1 MNQNYTVYHLHSN
14 MSITAGIDSVTWFQ
28 DYVERAKECG
38 MKAIGFSEHGNI
50 YDWTNKK
57 RTVEAAGMKF
67 IFAVEAYLTKTLEEK
82 IRDNYHCVLI
92 AKNEAGKDEICSLI
106 SNANNKDDG
115 HFYYNPRI
123 TFDELFATSDNVM
136 ITTACIAGPLYSGTD
151 SAYKSFLDFVIKHKD
166 RCYLEVQHHP
176 HAETQKDYNKKLL
189 QLHYSYG
196 VPLIAGTDTHCLNKE
211 HEAGRHI
218 MQVSKNVHFDGESE
232 WDLTWKTYDELVNAF
247 QEQGVLSYDEMMEA
261 IENTNR
267 MADRIEPW
275 ELDTSIKY
283 PHIYDN
289 ADQVFKDQINEA
301 YKNNPYVKKR
311 HVFKDV
317 RKKVHEEYAVY
328 EKVGAIDF
336 MLLETYL
343 LGWEKRNGIK
353 RGYGRG
359 SVSGSMIAYL
369 LGITNM
375 DSMRFNLNFF
385 RFLNPA
391 RVTNSD
397 IDVDYANEDREKIKR
412 FLLRDHMDL
421 DNIHTAEIITFN
433 TIALKGAIKDVGRA
447 LNIPLEEV
455 DKISKSVYQDE
466 KKQWQVDDK
475 WRKQY
480 PELFKYVDIV
490 NGTIVS
496 VGTHPS
502 GVLVTDFDID
512 KAFGTCHLSTTD
524 YPVCQIDMHQLDYLM
539 CVKLDILGLD
549 NIGVINEACDLAGI
563 ERFTPDNIDLNDEV
577 VWRDIRDDTTGI
589 FQWESNSAQAYI
601 KQFMSDENIAR
612 AKERNPNFSY
622 IKWFSFGNGLLRP
635 GCADFRDD
643 VARGQYYDNGL
654 KPLNDFLSQEAGHVC
669 MQETIMQF
677 LVRFCGYSDAESD
690 NVRRAIAKKKGT
702 KDLLPEIERRFVGYT
717 PQHYEAGKEQ
727 CQKIIKP
734 FISAIEAASNYS
746 FSWNHSDAYSC
757 IGYISGYL
765 RYYYPLE
772 FFTAALNMFD
782 DDKEKTNLLTECA
795 AKRGIKVS
803 PIKFRY
809 SLDKYTI
816 NHKNNTIYKGMGA
829 IKYLNKRV
837 GREFYKLRND
847 KFSSFIDLLI
857 VNQMKKIADGRQ
869 LEILIKLDFFSEF
882 GNPNQLLAQVNIFN
896 KYFGA
901 KQLNKADMDGLF
913 SHDVMLHL
921 CEKETEKKYV
931 NVDWLGI
938 VRNLAI
944 GTADIKTPITDRI
957 LYEADCLG
965 YIQLT
970 MPKLKPTYIYVLNID
985 GKFSNKTITA
995 YVLKDGQ
1002 QRRLKVKAR
1011 TLEAAPIEKGD
1022 ILRIDEEREEGRW
1035 SKDEQ
1040 GQWIQSKTDKETI
1053 LRKYVHVR

>member
-1 MNQNYTVYHLHSN
+1 MENYVVYHLHSN

-28 DYVERAKECG
+28 DYVTRAKECG

-67 IFAVEAYLTKTLEEK
+67 IFAVEAYLTESLNEK

-92 AKNEAGKDEICSLI
+92 AKNETGKDEICSLI
-106 SNANNKDDG
+106 SNAGNKDDG

-123 TFDELFATSDNVM
+123 TFDELFATSDNVL
-136 ITTACIAGPLYSGTD
+136 ITTACLAGPLYSGTE
-151 SAYKSFLDFVIKHKD
+151 SAYDSFLDFIIENKD

-176 HAETQKDYNKKLL
+176 NAESQKEYNRKLL
-189 QLHYSYG
+189 AIHYEYG
-196 VPLIAGTDTHCLNKE
+196 IPLIAGTDTHCLNKE
-211 HEAGRHI
+211 HEAGRVI
-218 MQVSKNVHFDGESE
+218 MQKAKNVHFNGEDE
-232 WDLTWKTYDELVNAF
+232 WDLTWKTYDELVDSF
-247 QEQGVLSYDEMMEA
+247 KEQGVLSYDEMMEA
-261 IENTNR
+261 IENTNK

-289 ADQVFKDQINEA
+289 ADQVFKDQINKA
-301 YKNNPYVKKR
+301 YKKNKYARSRYPIQE
-311 HVFKDV
+311 V
-317 RKKVHEEYAVY
+317 REKVHEEYAVY

-343 LGWEKRNGIK
+343 LNWERKNGIK

-369 LGITNM
+369 LGITEM

-385 RFLNPA
+385 RFLNPS

-397 IDVDYANEDREKIKR
+397 IDVDYANEDREKIKK
-412 FLLRDHMDL
+412 FLLKDHMGL
-421 DNIHTAEIITFN
+421 ENIHTAEIITFN

-447 LNIPLEEV
+447 LEIPLNEV
-455 DKISKSVYQDE
+455 DEISKAVYQDE
-466 KKQWQVDDK
+466 NKKWAIDDK
-475 WRKQY
+475 WRKKY

-502 GVLVTDFDID
+502 GVLVTDFDIG

-563 ERFTPDNIDLNDEV
+563 ERYNPDNVDLNDEK
-577 VWRDIRDDTTGI
+577 VWKDIREDTTGI
-589 FQWESNSAQAYI
+589 FQWESASAQAYI
-601 KQFMSDENIAR
+601 KKFMSDENIKQ
-612 AKERNPNFSY
+612 AKERSPNFSY

-643 VARGQYYDNGL
+643 VANGNYYDNGL
-654 KPLNDFLSQEAGHVC
+654 KELNDFLGQEAGHVC

-702 KDLLPEIERRFVGYT
+702 KDLLPEIERRFIEYT
-717 PQHYEAGKEQ
+717 PKHYNATEEQ
-727 CQKIIKP
+727 CKIIIKP
-734 FISAIEAASNYS
+734 FISSIERASLYA

-757 IGYISGYL
+757 VGYISGYL

-772 FFTAALNMFD
+772 FFTAALNMFAD
-782 DDKEKTNLLTECA
+782 DEKKTNELTDCA
-795 AKRGIKVS
+795 NRRGVKIS
-803 PIKFRY
+803 PIKFRH

-816 NHKNNTIYKGMGA
+816 DKESNTIYKGMGS

-837 GREFYKLRND
+837 GKEFYKLRND
-847 KFSSFIDLLI
+847 HFDSFIDLLV
-857 VNQMKKIADGRQ
+857 VNNAKKITDSRQ
-869 LEILIKLDFFSEF
+869 MDILIKLDFFSEF
-882 GNPNQLLAQVNIFN
+882 GNPNQLLEQVKIFN
-896 KYFGA
+896 EYVGS
-901 KQLNKADMDGLF
+901 KQLNKAGMDELIPHDM
-913 SHDVMLHL
+913 MLGL

-931 NVDWLGI
+931 NVDWFGI
-938 VRNLAI
+938 VKLLSQK
-944 GTADIKTPITDRI
+944 TASIKTPISDRI
-957 LYEADCLG
+957 KYEAECLG

-970 MPKLKPTYIYVLNID
+970 MPDLKPEYVYVLDID
-985 GKFSNKTITA
+985 GKFANKTVTL
-995 YVLKDGQ
+995 YVLKTGQ
-1002 QRRLKVKAR
+1002 QRRLKAKAR
-1011 TLEAAPIEKGD
+1011 TLESRPIVKGN
-1022 ILRIDEEREEGRW
+1022 ILRIDEEKPEGRW
-1035 SKDEQ
+1035 SKDEN
-1040 GQWIQSKTDKETI
+1040 GKWVQSKTDFEDI
-1053 LRKYVHVR
+1053 LKKYVYVR